1 MKVIRIIVIILV
13 SVGIAFILACSEEKT
28 ASLEGNEDIVAVLQ
42 KTPKTFE
49 DSEIINEIYTD
60 DAIVKE
66 WDGFSGR
73 LIELRGLK
81 QIENYRKEKGKVWRR
96 TGITISSI
104 EKKADTAHV
113 EYKVDY
119 EEVVSGGERGALNKC
134 SAEMQKIGPIWKI
147 KEEIDR

>member
-1 MKVIRIIVIILV
+1 MKVIRIVVIILV
-13 SVGIAFILACSEEKT
+13 SVGIAFILACSEKKT

-81 QIENYRKEKGKVWRR
+81 QIENWRKEKGIKITQE
-96 TGITISSI
+96 TGLFSFHTSFLRN
-104 EKKADTAHV
+104 D
-113 EYKVDY
+113 
-119 EEVVSGGERGALNKC
+119 
-134 SAEMQKIGPIWKI
+134 
-147 KEEIDR
+147 